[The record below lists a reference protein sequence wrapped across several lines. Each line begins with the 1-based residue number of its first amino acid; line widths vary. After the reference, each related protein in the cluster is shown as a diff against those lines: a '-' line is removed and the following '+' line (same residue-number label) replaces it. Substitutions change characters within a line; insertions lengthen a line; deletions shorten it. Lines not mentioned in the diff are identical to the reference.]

1 MSGNPP
7 DGCFDAAPHPANPV
21 ALSQRDI
28 VLIDGEAR
36 MQDLRIAEAL
46 GFERPRDVRKLIQRN
61 IERLRQH
68 GLVCATA
75 SQTKSVRGRAEGRP
89 SKAYYLNQRQAYRL
103 CMWSDAPNANA
114 VQEQM
119 IEVFIAWQEGRLTPA
134 NGGSQNPASSRE
146 VTVADFDHDALAKI
160 GSVVKNV
167 VRKRDTEMIGG
178 IEAAIDQMIFSSVR
192 NGLPRLE
199 KYVEQIVEET
209 LQDFVMNQAAPLA
222 EKLATIVAKR
232 LNEPLVLEPMA
243 TYRTPQPQAR
253 PEREPPVL
261 PRMDLR
267 LFRKMRGWSCQ
278 VVAEKIGTT
287 ASAVSKHEQGR
298 SIPSPRLM
306 DGYHRISG
314 GRLTAD
320 PFFEAYR
327 ARRKKLGIWPIK
339 GQPANMEG
347 EQ

>member
-1 MSGNPP
+1 
-7 DGCFDAAPHPANPV
+7 
-21 ALSQRDI
+21 
-28 VLIDGEAR
+28 
-36 MQDLRIAEAL
+36 MQEK
-46 GFERPRDVRKLIQRN
+46 P
-61 IERLRQH
+61 
-68 GLVCATA
+68 TA
-75 SQTKSVRGRAEGRP
+75 GRP
-89 SKAYYLNQRQAYRL
+89 SREYIFSGERGKRDSIVVVAQLSPEFTARLVDRWQQLEQQAATRKL
-103 CMWSDAPNANA
+103 P
-114 VQEQM
+114 
-119 IEVFIAWQEGRLTPA
+119 TP
-134 NGGSQNPASSRE
+134 SRE
-146 VTVADFDHDALAKI
+146 VTVSDFDHDALAKI

-209 LQDFVMNQAAPLA
+209 LQDFVMKQAAPLA
-222 EKLATIVAKR
+222 EKLATIVARR

-253 PEREPPVL
+253 PEREPRVL

-267 LFRKMRGWSCQ
+267 LFRQLRGWSCQ

-327 ARRKKLGIWPIK
+327 ARREKLGIWPAK

-347 EQ
+347 ER